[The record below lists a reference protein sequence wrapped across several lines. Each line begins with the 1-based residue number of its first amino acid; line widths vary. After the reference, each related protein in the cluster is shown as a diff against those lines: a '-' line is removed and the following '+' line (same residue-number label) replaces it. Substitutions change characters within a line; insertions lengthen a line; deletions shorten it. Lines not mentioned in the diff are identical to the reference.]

1 MRWTPGAD
9 RGNVEDR
16 RGQCGGRGFGL
27 PVGRLGIGGFLV
39 LLVLSLIFKNNFFA
53 LLGGGGG
60 APVTSQAPVQASPEE
75 EKMADFVTYTLND
88 VQDTWSKQF
97 SSSGQSYQPAK
108 LVLFRDSTETNCGY
122 GAAAMGPFYCPGDQK
137 AYIDLGFYEE
147 LKSRFGAPGDFA
159 QAYVLAHEIGHHVQ
173 HQLGIDQSVRQAQE
187 SNPRQ
192 ANELSV
198 RMELQADCFAGVWG
212 HSAAQRN
219 LLDAGD
225 VDEALNA
232 ATAIGDDRIQQQAGA
247 GVNPETW
254 THGSSRQRVEWFRV
268 GMESGDPEKCDTF
281 EGALETKNGP
291 RRPGARISAQAMRSI
306 SGPGSWRHRS
316 AA

>member
-16 RGQCGGRGFGL
+16 RGQRGGGRGFGL

-39 LLVLSLIFKNNFFA
+39 LLVLSFIFKVD
-53 LLGGGGG
+53 LLSLLGGGGGG
-60 APVTSQAPVQASPEE
+60 APVTSQAPVASTPEE
-75 EKMADFVTYTLND
+75 EQMVDFVTFTLND

-97 SSSGQSYQPAK
+97 SGSGQAYQPAK
-108 LVLFRDSTETNCGY
+108 LVLFRDGTQSSCGY
-122 GAAAMGPFYCPGDQK
+122 GAAAMGPFYCPADQN
-137 AYIDLGFYEE
+137 AYIDLGFYQD

-219 LLDAGD
+219 LLEAGD
-225 VDEALNA
+225 VEEALTA
-232 ATAIGDDRIQQQAGA
+232 ASAIGDDRIQQQAGSS
-247 GVNPETW
+247 VNPETW
-254 THGSSRQRVEWFRV
+254 THGSSRDRVQWFRV
-268 GMESGDPEKCDTF
+268 GMESGDPERCDTF
-281 EGALETKNGP
+281 EGAL
-291 RRPGARISAQAMRSI
+291 
-306 SGPGSWRHRS
+306 
-316 AA
+316 

>member
-16 RGQCGGRGFGL
+16 RGQRGGRGGFGL

-39 LLVLSLIFKNNFFA
+39 LLVLSFIFKVDLLS
-53 LLGGGGG
+53 LLGGGGA
-60 APVTSQAPVQASPEE
+60 APVTSQGPVESTPEE
-75 EKMADFVTYTLND
+75 EKMADFITFTLND
-88 VQDTWSKQF
+88 VQDTWTQQF
-97 SSSGQSYQPAK
+97 SSSGQTYEPAK
-108 LVLFRDSTETNCGY
+108 LVLFRDGTQSSCGY

-173 HQLGIDQSVRQAQE
+173 HLLGIDQSVRQAQE

-212 HSAAQRN
+212 HSAEQRK
-219 LLDAGD
+219 LLEMGD
-225 VDEALNA
+225 VEEALTA
-232 ATAIGDDRIQQQAGA
+232 ASAIGDDRIQQQSGQ

-254 THGSSRQRVEWFRV
+254 THGSSTDRVQWFRV
-268 GMESGDPEKCDTF
+268 GLESGNPERCDTF
-281 EGALETKNGP
+281 EGAL
-291 RRPGARISAQAMRSI
+291 
-306 SGPGSWRHRS
+306 
-316 AA
+316 

>member
-16 RGQCGGRGFGL
+16 RGQRGGGRGFGL

-39 LLVLSLIFKNNFFA
+39 LLVLSFIFKVDLLS

-60 APVTSQAPVQASPEE
+60 APVTSQAPAATTPEE
-75 EKMADFVTYTLND
+75 EQMADFVTAVLND
-88 VQDTWSKQF
+88 VQGTWEQQF
-97 SSSGQSYQPAK
+97 SASGQTYQEAR
-108 LVLFRDSTETNCGY
+108 LVLFRDGTQSNCGY
-122 GAAAMGPFYCPGDQK
+122 GAAAMGPFYCPADQK

-173 HQLGIDQSVRQAQE
+173 HLLGIDQSVRQAQE
-187 SNPRQ
+187 RDPRQ
-192 ANELSV
+192 ANQLSV

-212 HSAAQRN
+212 HVAAQRRDVSEGMV
-219 LLDAGD
+219 LDPGD
-225 VDEALNA
+225 VEEALTA
-232 ATAIGDDRIQQQAGA
+232 ASAIGDDRIQQQSGSS
-247 GVNPETW
+247 VNPESW
-254 THGSSRQRVEWFRV
+254 THGSSGQRMEWFRV

-281 EGALETKNGP
+281 EGTL
-291 RRPGARISAQAMRSI
+291 
-306 SGPGSWRHRS
+306 
-316 AA
+316 

>member
-1 MRWTPGAD
+1 MTMRWTPGAD

-16 RGQCGGRGFGL
+16 RGQRGGGRGFGL

-39 LLVLSLIFKNNFFA
+39 LLVLSFIFKVD
-53 LLGGGGG
+53 LLSLLGGGGGG
-60 APVTSQAPVQASPEE
+60 APVTSQAPVASTPEE
-75 EKMADFVTYTLND
+75 EQMVDFVTFTLND

-97 SSSGQSYQPAK
+97 SGSGQAYQPAK
-108 LVLFRDSTETNCGY
+108 LVLFRDGTQSSCGY
-122 GAAAMGPFYCPGDQK
+122 GAAAMGPFYCPADQN
-137 AYIDLGFYEE
+137 AYIDLGFYQD

-219 LLDAGD
+219 LLEAGD
-225 VDEALNA
+225 VEEALTA
-232 ATAIGDDRIQQQAGA
+232 ASAIGDDRIQQQAGSS
-247 GVNPETW
+247 VNPETW
-254 THGSSRQRVEWFRV
+254 THGSSRDRVQWFRV
-268 GMESGDPEKCDTF
+268 GMESGDPERCDTF
-281 EGALETKNGP
+281 EGAL
-291 RRPGARISAQAMRSI
+291 
-306 SGPGSWRHRS
+306 
-316 AA
+316 

>member
-16 RGQCGGRGFGL
+16 RGQRGGRGGFGL
-27 PVGRLGIGGFLV
+27 PIGGRGLGIGGFL
-39 LLVLSLIFKNNFFA
+39 LLLILSFVFKTDFFA

-60 APVTSQAPVQASPEE
+60 APVTSQAPVATTPEE
-75 EKMADFVTYTLND
+75 EQMADFITFTLND
-88 VQDTWSKQF
+88 VQNTWSQQF
-97 SSSGQSYQPAK
+97 SSDQPYQEAK
-108 LVLFRDSTETNCGY
+108 LVLFRDGTQSGCGY
-122 GAAAMGPFYCPGDQK
+122 GEAAMGPFYCPADQK
-137 AYIDLGFYEE
+137 AYIDLGFYQE
-147 LKSRFGAPGDFA
+147 LKNRFGAPGDFA

-173 HQLGIDQSVRQAQE
+173 HLLGIDQSVRQAQK

-219 LLDAGD
+219 MLEPGD
-225 VDEALNA
+225 VEEALTA
-232 ATAIGDDRIQQQAGA
+232 ASSIGDDRIQAQSGR

-254 THGSSRQRVEWFRV
+254 THGSSAQRVEWFRV
-268 GMESGDPEKCDTF
+268 GMESGDPERCDPF
-281 EGALETKNGP
+281 EGAL
-291 RRPGARISAQAMRSI
+291 
-306 SGPGSWRHRS
+306 
-316 AA
+316 

>member
-16 RGQCGGRGFGL
+16 RGQSGGRGGGL
-27 PVGRLGIGGFLV
+27 PIGRLGIGGFLV
-39 LLVLSLIFKNNFFA
+39 LLVLSFIFKTNFFA

-60 APVTSQAPVQASPEE
+60 SAPVTSQAPAASTPEE
-75 EKMADFVTYTLND
+75 EKMADFVTFTLND

-97 SSSGQSYQPAK
+97 SSSGQTYEPAK
-108 LVLFRDSTETNCGY
+108 LVLFRDGTQSGCGY
-122 GAAAMGPFYCPGDQK
+122 GEAAMGPFYCPVDQN

-173 HQLGIDQSVRQAQE
+173 KLLGIDQSVRQAQE
-187 SNPRQ
+187 RNPRQ
-192 ANELSV
+192 VNELSV

-212 HSAAQRN
+212 HSASQRN

-225 VDEALNA
+225 VEEALTA
-232 ATAIGDDRIQQQAGA
+232 ATAIGDDRIQQQAG
-247 GVNPETW
+247 GSVNPETW
-254 THGSSRQRVEWFRV
+254 THGSSDQRVQWFRV

-281 EGALETKNGP
+281 EGAL
-291 RRPGARISAQAMRSI
+291 
-306 SGPGSWRHRS
+306 
-316 AA
+316 

>member
-1 MRWTPGAD
+1 MIMRWTPGSD

-16 RGQCGGRGFGL
+16 RGQRGGGGGFGL
-27 PVGRLGIGGFLV
+27 PIGRLGIGGFLV
-39 LLVLSLIFKNNFFA
+39 LLVLSFIFKTNFFA

-60 APVTSQAPVQASPEE
+60 APVTSQAPATATPEE
-75 EKMADFVTYTLND
+75 EKMADFVTFTLND

-97 SSSGQSYQPAK
+97 ASSGQTYEPAK
-108 LVLFRDSTETNCGY
+108 LVLFRDGTQSSCGY

-173 HQLGIDQSVRQAQE
+173 KLLGIDQSVRQAQE
-187 SNPRQ
+187 RNPRQ
-192 ANELSV
+192 VNELSV

-219 LLDAGD
+219 LLDPGD
-225 VDEALNA
+225 VEEALTA
-232 ATAIGDDRIQQQAGA
+232 ATAIGDDRIQQQSGSS
-247 GVNPETW
+247 VNPETW
-254 THGSSRQRVEWFRV
+254 THGSSDQRVQWFRV
-268 GMESGDPEKCDTF
+268 GMEGGDPEKCDTF
-281 EGALETKNGP
+281 EGAL
-291 RRPGARISAQAMRSI
+291 
-306 SGPGSWRHRS
+306 
-316 AA
+316 